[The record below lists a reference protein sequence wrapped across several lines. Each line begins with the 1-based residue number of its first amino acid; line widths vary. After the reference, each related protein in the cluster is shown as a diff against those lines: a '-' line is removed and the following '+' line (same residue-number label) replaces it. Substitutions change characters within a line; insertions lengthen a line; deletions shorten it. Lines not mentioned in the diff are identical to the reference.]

1 MRNLRLYAHELKQI
15 AAALDKLS
23 QAGIRTDNIIVGQH
37 RVLVAR
43 EQPPPGSDQRDTAQ
57 WVITGIERV
66 GAEPHLASRSYD
78 PRDGDLRAR
87 VE

>member
-37 RVLVAR
+37 RVLVAL
-43 EQPPPGSDQRDTAQ
+43 EQPPSGSDQRDTAQ

-66 GAEPHLASRSYD
+66 GQGSGFTPRAYD
-78 PRDGDLRAR
+78 PREGDLRAP
-87 VE
+87 V